1 MSLKSLCLSKEL
13 GRGRGANENNNK
25 DTPARVTTFIYKII
39 TISMSFYTVYKS
51 R

>member
-1 MSLKSLCLSKEL
+1 MSLKSLCLNKEL
-13 GRGRGANENNNK
+13 GGRGANENNNK